1 MVGARLKTVR
11 YESHAV
17 GATHR
22 CGAVRV
28 MSRKKKTALTAFVFL
43 VLLGAIGVAKIRA
56 GFSARDEP
64 WRIEAF
70 FARHVRILAI
80 PASARELRNP
90 VPSSIPGLQQGMA
103 HFADHCAICH
113 ANDGSGRTTIGMNTY
128 PKSPDMRE
136 QNTQSLTDGELYYV
150 IRNGIRFTAMPG
162 WGEGETVDD
171 EETWNLV
178 HFIRH
183 LPAIRPDELE
193 QMQDLNPK
201 TSSELQEE
209 ERIRRFLAGDDG
221 AAATPQAH

>member
-1 MVGARLKTVR
+1 MARDERRSFDERLRCTGVTSCSKKVALA
-11 YESHAV
+11 SVAV
-17 GATHR
+17 
-22 CGAVRV
+22 
-28 MSRKKKTALTAFVFL
+28 L
-43 VLLGAIGVAKIRA
+43 VVIAGIGLAKIRA

-64 WRIEAF
+64 WAIEAF
-70 FARHVRILAI
+70 FARHARLLAI
-80 PASARELRNP
+80 PASARDLRNP

-113 ANDGSGRTTIGMNTY
+113 ANDGSGRTTLGMNTY

-136 QNTQSLTDGELYYV
+136 QNTQSLSDGELYYI

-162 WGEGETVDD
+162 WGEGEDEDD

-183 LPAIRPDELE
+183 LPGIRPDEIE
-193 QMQDLNPK
+193 QMRTMNPK
-201 TSSELQEE
+201 TASELQEE

-221 AAATPQAH
+221 AAAAPNAH

>member
-1 MVGARLKTVR
+1 VSRRAKLGVLAILLMTVI
-11 YESHAV
+11 V
-17 GATHR
+17 
-22 CGAVRV
+22 
-28 MSRKKKTALTAFVFL
+28 
-43 VLLGAIGVAKIRA
+43 AIGVAKIRA

-70 FARHVRILAI
+70 LARHVRLLAI
-80 PASARELRNP
+80 PSAAGKLRNP
-90 VPSSIPGLQQGMA
+90 VPSSIPGLAQGMS

-136 QNTQSLTDGELYYV
+136 KNTQSLTDGELYYI

-162 WGEGETVDD
+162 WGEGESEDD

-183 LPAIRPDELE
+183 LPGITPEEIER
-193 QMQDLNPK
+193 MRKMNPK
-201 TSSELQEE
+201 TASELHEE
-209 ERIRRFLAGDDG
+209 ERIRRFLAGDDS
-221 AAATPQAH
+221 AAAAPDGH